1 MIVGTLLVELAIPGA
16 NSLKDRR
23 QVVKSLVEQL
33 RNKFNASVAEVDD
46 PQVWRRANIGIACVA
61 GETAFVNRMLDK
73 VLDAVRS
80 DPRVSLIDYE
90 MEIL

>member
-1 MIVGTLLVELAIPGA
+1 MIVGTLRIELAIPGA

-23 QVVKSLVEQL
+23 QVVKSLVEHL
-33 RNKFNASVAEVDD
+33 RNQFHVSVAEVDD
-46 PQVWRRANIGIACVA
+46 PQVWRRANVGVACVA
-61 GETAFVNRMLDK
+61 NETAFVNRVLDK
-73 VLDAVRS
+73 VVDAVRG